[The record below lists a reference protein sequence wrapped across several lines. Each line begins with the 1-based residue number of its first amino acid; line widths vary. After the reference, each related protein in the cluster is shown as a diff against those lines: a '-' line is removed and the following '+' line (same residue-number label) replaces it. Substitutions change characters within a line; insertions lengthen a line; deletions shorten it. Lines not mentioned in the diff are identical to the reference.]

1 MGSQT
6 LTFAYVFSL
15 LVFLSHPGDPK
26 RGFEGPD
33 CIRFHKNVILRHV
46 LLKYTTVRIIQFL
59 YGFGNNPP
67 PLLWAWTICSP
78 HRVVQILI
86 WVLPFGLR
94 VVLVR
99 LIVPAG
105 LPKSMAAPF
114 LLHTSTFCQYWNP
127 CPRLLFLSGPV
138 LANKTSQTDA
148 RKVAKTMHKVAISL
162 HSQAFEFL
170 WTVSTS
176 TCNIACREWAP
187 NEMS

>member
-67 PLLWAWTICSP
+67 PLAVGMDNLFSSQGRSDINMGAAIWLESRPGETYCASWVAEVHGGSFFVAYQYVLSILEPLSP
-78 HRVVQILI
+78 IVVF
-86 WVLPFGLR
+86 VRARFG
-94 VVLVR
+94 
-99 LIVPAG
+99 
-105 LPKSMAAPF
+105 
-114 LLHTSTFCQYWNP
+114 Q
-127 CPRLLFLSGPV
+127 
-138 LANKTSQTDA
+138 Q
-148 RKVAKTMHKVAISL
+148 
-162 HSQAFEFL
+162 
-170 WTVSTS
+170 
-176 TCNIACREWAP
+176 NIT
-187 NEMS
+187 N